1 MKVSFCRSCGRV
13 TLAGFLYC
21 PYCGIALRP
30 GPGLGEA
37 CEALDRMEPAQ
48 AETARAAREQRIDLL
63 LEALEE
69 LEVDVDAMLETRS
82 VGP

>member
-21 PYCGIALRP
+21 PYCGVALRP
-30 GPGLGEA
+30 GAGLHEA
-37 CEALDRMEPAQ
+37 CEALDRMEPAR
-48 AETARAAREQRIDLL
+48 AEAVRNQRIDSL

-69 LEVDVDAMLETRS
+69 LEIDVDTMLEARP